1 MASRKDPSS
10 FRDPSGFVFYGED
23 GSLYRQVNNLY
34 RAEYD
39 MLMSSGLYDRLV
51 KERLLIPHQEVDNTP
66 RETDDAYRVIQ
77 PERVPFISYPYEW
90 CFSQLKDAALLTL
103 KIQRLAL
110 EYGMILKDASAYNL
124 QFFNGGPIFID
135 TLSFGIYKPG
145 KPWSAYR
152 QFCQHFLAPLALMSK
167 QDIRSYRLQRPFLD
181 GIPLDFAVKLLPARV
196 FLRPGLF
203 IHLYLHAKSQGR
215 KPSRATLK
223 SASRRSVPKATL
235 VWLINGLE
243 AATKSLQW
251 KPAGTQWVDYYS
263 DDSYTKEALS
273 HKLEIVEQYL
283 DESRPTSVW
292 DLGANTGLYSALA
305 SKRGI
310 PTISMDSDEGAV
322 ENQYL
327 QLKNQPDANRLPLLI
342 DLMNPSPAC
351 GWNINERAS
360 LFERGPADI
369 IFALALVH
377 HLAIGN
383 NVPLPDIAEVFSK
396 LCRRLI
402 IEFVPKEDKKP
413 QTMLALREDVFSNY
427 SQAYFEQ
434 AFKKFFTIRNVTPIN
449 DSLRVMYLMEKI

>member
-23 GSLYRQVNNLY
+23 GSLYRQVNNSY

-51 KERLLIPHQEVDNTP
+51 KERLLISHQEVDNTP

-110 EYGMILKDASAYNL
+110 EYGMILKDASAYNI
-124 QFFNGGPIFID
+124 QFLRGKPILID
-135 TLSFGIYKPG
+135 TLSFGIYREG
-145 KPWSAYR
+145 YPWVAYR
-152 QFCQHFLAPLALMSK
+152 QFCQHFLAPLALMGK
-167 QDIRSYRLQRPFLD
+167 RDVRSYRLQRLFLD
-181 GIPLDFAVKLLPARV
+181 GIPLDFAVKLLPARA

-223 SASRRSVPKATL
+223 SASRRFVPKAAL

-243 AATKSLQW
+243 VAIKSLKW

-273 HKLEIVEQYL
+273 HKLGIVEQYL
-283 DESRPTSVW
+283 DESKPTSVW

-351 GWNINERAS
+351 GWNTNERAS
-360 LFERGPADI
+360 LFERGSADLI
-369 IFALALVH
+369 LALALVH

-383 NVPLPDIAEVFSK
+383 NVPLPGIAELFSK
-396 LCRRLI
+396 FCRRLI

-413 QTMLALREDVFSNY
+413 QTMLALREDVFPNY
-427 SQAYFEQ
+427 SQAHFEQ
-434 AFKKFFTIRNVTPIN
+434 AFKKFFTIRNVTPIK
-449 DSLRVMYLMEKI
+449 DSLRVLYLMEKI